1 MINCNCGGTPKLE
14 GGNGIGAYYYV
25 CDPCDLQT
33 AFFLRKD
40 LAEQAWDIL
49 MKYEGESNESA

>member
-40 LAEQAWDIL
+40 R
-49 MKYEGESNESA
+49 SC